1 MCGKIILIIIAPN
14 HCKKCMYRFDGVHA
28 LSKLTR
34 GVFKNSAS
42 PEGIQ
47 I

>member
-1 MCGKIILIIIAPN
+1 
-14 HCKKCMYRFDGVHA
+14 MYRFDGVHA
-28 LSKLTR
+28 LSKQTR
-34 GVFKNSAS
+34 GVFKNSGS